1 MTRITAYDGANTIG
15 GNKIFVSEG
24 DTGVFLDF
32 GKSFSRYGRFYEEF
46 LKNRD
51 TRGIHDLIVLNLIPK
66 LNIYRPDLIPADLQM
81 AKYPR
86 LNIAAVLLSH
96 AHLDH
101 CGNIGLLDQDIP
113 VVASP
118 MSMAI
123 LKGMQDIG
131 QSSLDTDV
139 CYVTEREPHPDD
151 ELYLKSTEAS
161 CLGKKFLYTAKPR
174 DELLD
179 FLSKKPG
186 QDAPRAKKKL
196 EPGTLAPCHGYPLPF
211 EVEAF
216 DVDHSM
222 YGATAYLLNGETTI
236 AYTGDIRLHGRNG
249 GTTRNFVTH
258 AKGAGVLIIEGTRVQ
273 KSAGQVDGF
282 QATEETVRDNCTTA
296 VRDAEGLVIA
306 DFSARNFERL
316 EMFAEIAGKTGR
328 ELVITTKD
336 VYMLHSLEQ
345 SDDINRLENILVYDE
360 IADHK
365 RRKWEAE
372 VAMVRTG
379 DRFVTHKELH
389 DNAEQYIACFSFFD
403 MKNMLDIVPDKGTY
417 IYSSCEPFNEE
428 MAIDFKRLW
437 EWLVEFNLEPLG
449 IVKTGGETGAVDIEK
464 GYHAS
469 GHASPADIQW
479 VIDQVDPDVI
489 IPIHTENKQWFM
501 DNYDNVVDLKDGQ
514 SYVC

>member
-1 MTRITAYDGANTIG
+1 MTLITAYDGANTIG
-15 GNKIFVSEG
+15 GNKIFVSDG

-66 LNIYRPDLIPADLQM
+66 LNIYRQDLIPGDLQM
-81 AKYPR
+81 AQYPC

-101 CGNIGLLDQDIP
+101 CGNIGLLDLSIP

-118 MSMAI
+118 MSIAI
-123 LKGMQDIG
+123 LKGMQDIAK
-131 QSSLDTDV
+131 SSLDTDV
-139 CYVTEREPHPDD
+139 CYVTERKPLPAD
-151 ELYLKSTEAS
+151 ELFLKSIDDS
-161 CLGKKFLYTAKPR
+161 CNGKKFLFTDEPR
-174 DELLD
+174 DELVN

-186 QDAPRAKKKL
+186 QDTPRAKKKL
-196 EPGTLAPCHGYPLPF
+196 VPGVLAPCHDYPLPF
-211 EVEAF
+211 EIEAF
-216 DVDHSM
+216 DVDHSI
-222 YGATAYLLNGETTI
+222 YGATAYLLNGEPTI

-249 GTTRNFVTH
+249 ETTRNFVAH
-258 AKGAGVLIIEGTRVQ
+258 AKGAEVLIIEGTRVP
-273 KSAGQVDGF
+273 KRVGLVDGF
-282 QATEETVRDNCTTA
+282 QATEETVRNNCTNA

-316 EMFAEIAGKTGR
+316 EMFSEIADKTGR
-328 ELVITTKD
+328 EIVITTKD

-345 SDDINRLENILVYDE
+345 ADGVDRLGNISVYDE
-360 IADHK
+360 IAEHTK
-365 RRKWEAE
+365 KWETE
-372 VAMVRTG
+372 VAIGRAG
-379 DRFVTHKELH
+379 DKLVTHKELH
-389 DNAEQYIACFSFFD
+389 DNAEQYVACFSFFD
-403 MKNMLDIVPDKGTY
+403 MKNMLDISPDKGTY

-428 MAIDFKRLW
+428 MEIDFKRLW
-437 EWLVEFNLEPLG
+437 EWLVEFNLEPRG
-449 IVKTGGETGAVDIEK
+449 IVKTGDESGAVDIEK

-469 GHASPADIQW
+469 GHASPADILW
-479 VIDQVDPDVI
+479 VIDQIDPDVV

-514 SYVC
+514 GYEC